1 MLATGSSRVDASSE
15 RKNGFSRATC
25 CVANQWGTW
34 NFRALLSV
42 FAAGTVLVLHLL
54 RVADSPLYFDEA
66 FNLQV
71 PLNLALAGKYQTWYG
86 EPKPFNYHITTGP
99 TVLLPVAGMFLLFGP
114 NPIAARLVMTGYFLL
129 FLYVCWKFCCRLLQ
143 ESAHRL
149 FALACAFLV
158 IIPELLLYSARVL
171 GELPAVALFL
181 AGTLVV
187 ERQRDHGS
195 RWHAFAGGV
204 LLGLAVLTKLVLA
217 LMVPVALLAVLASR
231 QKGAAIRERIV
242 AGFVLVVGAGLPLL
256 AWEGLQAAH
265 FGVAGWLQLLERR
278 WFFLLFAGSGLNW
291 MAVTQPERGPWAH
304 VVQLA
309 TTFGRSPQLIA
320 LGLSLLWAAYGA
332 FLKRSNFCGRV
343 LFAATM
349 VHFAWWVFLSSWV
362 VYHHLV
368 VGLFF
373 HTLAGAYLLLRTMS
387 ASWRSRYLGM
397 MFRLAVAAGLLC
409 SMPWPQRNTSTLPY
423 SFREQQDVANR
434 LIELLHASNSR
445 SVWAFG
451 WSQVPAVSF
460 LAQVPFGN
468 IAARSAPLG
477 EGNHFFIV
485 EAKAS
490 SEALAYAHD
499 HCAEW
504 LVQSPAGSICRLR
517 PNAPPGKESF
527 PVP

>member
-1 MLATGSSRVDASSE
+1 M
-15 RKNGFSRATC
+15 
-25 CVANQWGTW
+25 
-34 NFRALLSV
+34 
-42 FAAGTVLVLHLL
+42 
-54 RVADSPLYFDEA
+54 
-66 FNLQV
+66 

-86 EPKPFNYHITTGP
+86 EPKPFNHHITTGP

-114 NPIAARLVMTGYFLL
+114 NRVAARLVMTGYFLL

-149 FALACAFLV
+149 FALTCVFLV
-158 IIPELLLYSARVL
+158 ILPELLLYSARVL
-171 GELPAVALFL
+171 GELPAVTLFL

-187 ERQRDHGS
+187 ERQRDSGT
-195 RWHAFAGGV
+195 RWHAFGGGV
-204 LLGLAVLTKLVLA
+204 LIGLAVLTKLVLA
-217 LMVPVALLAVLASR
+217 LMVPVVFLAVLASR
-231 QKGAAIRERIV
+231 QKGAAMRQRIM
-242 AGFVLVVGAGLPLL
+242 AGLVLVLGAGLPLL
-256 AWEGLQAAH
+256 AWEGLQVAH

-278 WFFLLFAGSGLNW
+278 WSFLRFAGSGLNLI
-291 MAVTQPERGPWAH
+291 VLRLPERGPWAH

-309 TTFGRSPQLIA
+309 STFGRSPQLIA
-320 LGLSLLWAAYGA
+320 LGFSLFWVAYAGL
-332 FLKRSNFCGRV
+332 LKRSNFCGRV
-343 LFAATM
+343 IFAATM
-349 VHFAWWVFLSSWV
+349 VHFAWWFLLSSLV

-368 VGLFF
+368 VGLFL
-373 HTLAGAYLLLRTMS
+373 HMLAGAYLQLQTMS
-387 ASWRSRYLGM
+387 ASRRSRYRGR
-397 MFRLAVAAGLLC
+397 MFRLAVATSLMC
-409 SMPWPQRNTSTLPY
+409 TMPWPQRNTSTLPY
-423 SFREQQDVANR
+423 SFREQQYVANR
-434 LIELLHASNSR
+434 LIELLDASNSR

-490 SEALAYAHD
+490 SEALAYAQD

-504 LVQSPAGSICRLR
+504 LVRSLAGSICRLR
-517 PNAPPGKESF
+517 LNAPPGKESV